1 MELLLLHNAICQPAR
16 TRLAR
21 TESTWPLGHL
31 GRWCLRCTASC
42 GDDTCNYCRSIT
54 SDFAPACRSTK
65 SQTAVATK
73 PMLFPGLVRGS
84 TGSALKSV
92 WRSEKPYKAP
102 SRVRRT
108 RTSTSTGTI
117 HRTAYY
123 TILVLL
129 YSSTKHR
136 PSEGGVLACRYTGT
150 TTLVQLYSSST
161 STVQL
166 ALLLKKWY
174 MKYDWLHSH
183 FHVSLATL
191 QVVGT
196 M

>member
-108 RTSTSTGTI
+108 RTI
-117 HRTAYY
+117 HRTTYY
-123 TILVLL
+123 AST
-129 YSSTKHR
+129 STKHR
-136 PSEGGVLACRYTGT
+136 PSGGGVLACRYTGT
-150 TTLVQLYSSST
+150 TTCAAIVVVLVLYN
-161 STVQL
+161 
-166 ALLLKKWY
+166 
-174 MKYDWLHSH
+174 
-183 FHVSLATL
+183 
-191 QVVGT
+191 
-196 M
+196 